1 MEKAIRVECFQNLVN
16 YRKPSSFI
24 IKESYPLPPYSTV
37 LGMIHTAC
45 GYPKGDFHPMKIS
58 VQEKMPVRCLN
69 CIQDTPFLLIQN
81 MKAEG
86 IKYVYRRTVRHT
98 EHLRESRMRS

>member
-45 GYPKGDFHPMKIS
+45 GYKKGDFHPMKIS
-58 VQEKMPVRCLN
+58 IQGKTPVLYPN
-69 CIQDTPFLLIQN
+69 CIRDILFPRIQN
-81 MKAEG
+81 TKAED
-86 IKYVYRRTVRHT
+86 I
-98 EHLRESRMRS
+98 RSASGKKT